1 MLCEIFVYDQ
11 TFYLHFFQML
21 HLHHRVVVDVHHLDV
36 AVHQLLVHRFLEYLI
51 YMVNYLALQCA
62 AQNHQYHLVLRC
74 AVRQDVLQNLDV
86 LNLDVNQPFQNV
98 VVLLE
103 NLEVFVVDV
112 EQRHLLKMDCYLDV
126 VQVLPEQ
133 QAMMELSQSV
143 LIHRR

>member
-1 MLCEIFVYDQ
+1 
-11 TFYLHFFQML
+11 
-21 HLHHRVVVDVHHLDV
+21 
-36 AVHQLLVHRFLEYLI
+36 
-51 YMVNYLALQCA
+51 MVNYLALRCA
-62 AQNHQYHLVLRC
+62 VQNHQDQHHLVLRC
-74 AVRQDVLQNLDV
+74 AARQDVLQNLDV

-112 EQRHLLKMDCYLDV
+112 EQRHLLKMDCYLDEVDVELRHLLKMDCYLDV
-126 VQVLPEQ
+126 VQVLLEQ